1 VKRPIAAGAR
11 CLVTGGS
18 SGLGRAFCLELA
30 ARGARVLIADRDTE
44 GARETCRLALA
55 EGAREAH
62 FVRCDVSSL
71 HDVEAVAKELESL
84 FGGVDVVV
92 NNAGVG
98 AGGVIGEAPIKDWQ
112 WVLGINLY
120 GVIYGC
126 HVFAPRLRAQR
137 AGHVINVAS
146 AAGLLCT
153 PEMGAYNV
161 SKAGVVAL
169 SETLA
174 SELAPVGVHVTVLC
188 PSFFPTNIVASSRGL
203 DDKRRAMGE
212 KLMRRA
218 TLDARG
224 MARLAIAAVEE
235 GELYAVPPGDARWL
249 WRIKRASPQGF
260 RGLLARAFERLRK
273 P

>member
-1 VKRPIAAGAR
+1 MNRPIPSGAR

-30 ARGARVLIADRDTE
+30 TRGVRLLIADRDE
-44 GARETCRLALA
+44 AGAAETCRLALSA
-55 EGAREAH
+55 GAREAH

-71 HDVEAVAKELESL
+71 DDVKAAATELERL
-84 FGGVDVVV
+84 YGGVDVVV

-98 AGGVIGEAPIKDWQ
+98 AGGAVGEAPIEDWQ
-112 WVLGINLY
+112 WVLGINLF
-120 GVIYGC
+120 GVIHGC
-126 HVFAPRLRAQR
+126 HVFAPKLRAQGS
-137 AGHVINVAS
+137 GHVINVAS

-174 SELAPVGVHVTVLC
+174 AELASAGVHVTVLC

-212 KLMRRA
+212 KLMRRSK
-218 TLDARG
+218 LDARG
-224 MARLAIAAVEE
+224 MARLALTAAEN
-235 GELYAVPPGDARWL
+235 GSLYAVPPGDARWL
-249 WRIKRASPQGF
+249 WRVKRASPEGF
-260 RGLLARAFERLRK
+260 RGLVGRAFERVRRK
-273 P
+273 